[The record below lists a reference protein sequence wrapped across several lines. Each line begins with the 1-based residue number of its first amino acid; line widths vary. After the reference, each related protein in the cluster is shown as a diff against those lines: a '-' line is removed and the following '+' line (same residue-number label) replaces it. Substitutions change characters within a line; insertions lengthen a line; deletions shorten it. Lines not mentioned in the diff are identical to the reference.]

1 MSKEIK
7 AGERIRA
14 YRERN
19 DWSVW
24 DLSQKSG
31 VDEKL
36 INDIEKGKTMP
47 PLGVLV
53 KLSRA
58 LGQRL
63 GTFMDDQFK
72 PDPIIT
78 RAADIEAKKVA
89 GEGMNT
95 LGYASHSLAI
105 GKPDRHMDPF
115 RIEFAA
121 DGVDEVQAHEGRG
134 RGADHLHRRRGGADL
149 RPRQDN
155 PQGGRHGVLQLVRE
169 ARTPRAQRT
178 ARVDLRH
185 RVHAGVNESSKVQKF
200 KSSKVQK
207 FKSLKVQKFKSSKVK
222 AYASSHNRLT
232 LQLLEPLNSRTLELL
247 NF

>member
-1 MSKEIK
+1 MNKEIK

-19 DWSVW
+19 GWSVW
-24 DLSQKSG
+24 DLAQKSG
-31 VDEKL
+31 VEEKV
-36 INDIEKGKTMP
+36 INAIEKGEVMP
-47 PLGVLV
+47 
-53 KLSRA
+53 RA

-121 DGVDEVQAHEGRG
+121 DGVDAVQAHEGEELIICLAG
-134 RGADHLHRRRGGADL
+134 EVELTYGPDKTILKAGDTAYY
-149 RPRQDN
+149 N
-155 PQGGRHGVLQLVRE
+155 SCVRHGL
-169 ARTPRAQRT
+169 RALNGQP
-178 ARVDLRH
+178 
-185 RVHAGVNESSKVQKF
+185 
-200 KSSKVQK
+200 
-207 FKSLKVQKFKSSKVK
+207 
-222 AYASSHNRLT
+222 ASIYGIVFM
-232 LQLLEPLNSRTLELL
+232 PV
-247 NF
+247 